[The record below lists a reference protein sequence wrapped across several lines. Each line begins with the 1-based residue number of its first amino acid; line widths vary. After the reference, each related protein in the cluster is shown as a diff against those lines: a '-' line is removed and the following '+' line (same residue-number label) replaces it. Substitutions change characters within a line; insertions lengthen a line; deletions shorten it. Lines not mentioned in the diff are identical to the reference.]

1 MAANLSLRHVYE
13 RLLQQ
18 LPKLSTSMENQQKK
32 AKFCSGC
39 INQGGNLQGRN
50 TLAEMFVNNA
60 RANSNM
66 KWLSIPAD
74 KSLNAG

>member
-1 MAANLSLRHVYE
+1 
-13 RLLQQ
+13 
-18 LPKLSTSMENQQKK
+18 MENQQKK

-39 INQGGNLQGRN
+39 INQGRNLQGRN